1 LRRAALPTQ
10 DRPAPAA
17 VRAAGD
23 EGVGEV
29 RKSKPEPR
37 KNDPQRTQQ
46 DILAVATEE
55 FAAHG
60 LAGARVD
67 AIALKTRTSKRM
79 IYYYFGSKEGLYIA
93 VLEKVYREIR
103 AEEATLNLADLP
115 PEEALRRLIESTVE
129 HDEAHPYFVRL
140 VSIENIHQ
148 AQHMLRSASIREL
161 NVSVIQTL
169 AEILERGHSSG
180 VFRRGVDPVDL
191 HLMIS
196 ALCFF
201 RVSNRHTFGT
211 IFRRDLSAPATLAAH
226 KRMFGDAILAYLREA
241 A

>member
-1 LRRAALPTQ
+1 MAAAKTKKTPASPRRAAPLSAKPGGTREQ
-10 DRPAPAA
+10 TAQTTRDNILKAA
-17 VRAAGD
+17 TKVFARYGYDGGSVEKISRSA
-23 EGVGEV
+23 
-29 RKSKPEPR
+29 KSF
-37 KNDPQRTQQ
+37 D
-46 DILAVATEE
+46 
-55 FAAHG
+55 
-60 LAGARVD
+60 
-67 AIALKTRTSKRM
+67 RM